1 MTRSEG
7 SYFRPKKLLNVSPAA
22 FTSGTAELESEECRF
37 RDLTDSV
44 RAAGNFGV
52 IEQQY
57 AHNFAETEGNDR
69 QIVAAQAKH
78 REAEQ
83 EAGPPLPLTRQSAD
97 RSRSPGRNSD

>member
-1 MTRSEG
+1 MTNRLSTTSSNATVEEDDTIG
-7 SYFRPKKLLNVSPAA
+7 GIVFQAKEITERVPAA

-83 EAGPPLPLTRQSAD
+83 EAGR
-97 RSRSPGRNSD
+97 RCH